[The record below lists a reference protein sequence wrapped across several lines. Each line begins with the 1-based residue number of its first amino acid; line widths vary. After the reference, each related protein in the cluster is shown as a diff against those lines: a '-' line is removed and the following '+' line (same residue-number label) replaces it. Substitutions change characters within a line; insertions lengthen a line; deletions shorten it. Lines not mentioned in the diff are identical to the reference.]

1 MKQLNIKS
9 GILPLALII
18 YISGGG
24 HNKENMVC
32 RVSLKV
38 CWVGCFV
45 MSGNLISLK
54 QEITS
59 PLLLSANL
67 HGKKL
72 ARNSRM
78 VCFCEKCGSENHRFI
93 LNPRCRL
100 ARTCALER
108 GKNGSWKDPFLHVAC
123 GVLCNTAGRGAHL
136 QICWG
141 AGAGLASSSAALSSQ
156 SLWFFLYT
164 HQLMSERMDKEC

>member
-59 PLLLSANL
+59 PLLLSAHL

-93 LNPRCRL
+93 LSPRCRL

-108 GKNGSWKDPFLHVAC
+108 TPFCMLHAVFYVTQLEEGLIYRYT
-123 GVLCNTAGRGAHL
+123 GVQEQGWLHR
-136 QICWG
+136 
-141 AGAGLASSSAALSSQ
+141 
-156 SLWFFLYT
+156 
-164 HQLMSERMDKEC
+164 QLL